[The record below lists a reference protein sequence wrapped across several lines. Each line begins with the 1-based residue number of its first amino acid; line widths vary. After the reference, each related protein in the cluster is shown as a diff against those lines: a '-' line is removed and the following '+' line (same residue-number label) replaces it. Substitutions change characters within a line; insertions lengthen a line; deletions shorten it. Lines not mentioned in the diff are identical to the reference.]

1 MKAVKLVVAAVFL
14 LSLAARA
21 QEQPSSPPEE
31 QPPSQDQQF
40 PSRRP
45 TLGPAPA
52 PSLYGPKTSSTTDAH
67 KLLRV
72 HKIYIERMDNALDEK
87 LTERLATSRRFQ
99 LVGERKEADA
109 VLRGTCFDSRR
120 LKLLRSEVYLN
131 DPRGA
136 PIWQDSL
143 RRPFNPPALATAVS
157 DTANLIASHLSESLT
172 EAERH

>member
-1 MKAVKLVVAAVFL
+1 MKAVEFVAAAVFL
-14 LSLAARA
+14 LSLAAPA
-21 QEQPSSPPEE
+21 QEQPSSSPEE
-31 QPPSQDQQF
+31 QRPQQGQQSQ
-40 PSRRP
+40 PRRP

-52 PSLYGPKTSSTTDAH
+52 PSLYGPKTSSTTDPR
-67 KLLRV
+67 KLVRV

-87 LTERLATSRRFQ
+87 LTERLANSRRFQ

-131 DPRGA
+131 DPGGV

-143 RRPFNPPALATAVS
+143 RRPLNPPALATAVS
-157 DTANLIASHLSESLT
+157 DTANLIASHLSESVT